1 MYQEKLKTILVQNG
15 GGGGQNFM
23 GGVEVVLHELTAYK
37 NNIPTVQKFSVS
49 QFWLPL
55 TYS

>member
-37 NNIPTVQKFSVS
+37 NNIPTVQKFSVR